1 MRIAIISKASKLGG
15 GGSIVASKL
24 ASLLR
29 ENGHFCHHFRR
40 DKEYGYG
47 ENESSVFGK
56 FEDRIKWL
64 NHRTR
69 KLGLQE
75 LIPWEYF
82 HLKAEIKRLKIDLVH
97 IHDTTTAISSIT
109 IRMLAKIVPVVW
121 TMHDYSPFT
130 GGCVYP
136 LQCSRYKNNCG
147 NCPQM
152 DRWPL
157 RAKFDFTRANLRLK
171 RWIHKK
177 GIQFVSPSEFL
188 KNEAVS
194 AGLERDNISVIPNS
208 VDTLVYTPLDK
219 STCRNELY
227 LDQKKFTILLL
238 AFNIDSPLKGVDDAI
253 LVLKKLRGNFQ
264 VLVVGRVSETQKKRF
279 ADIHCVFTGYIDQP
293 AMLNKCYNAADI
305 FINCSKADNL
315 PLVVLESLAAGT
327 PVYGYA
333 TGGIPEMITNE
344 ATGEL
349 VETGAKNALLEK
361 VTLALNNGISLLS
374 ENCRTAG
381 LNSYSDSVFLD
392 RTLSLYSKQISQ
404 WCRRDKDEIQNN

>member
-109 IRMLAKIVPVVW
+109 IRMLAKMVPVVW

-136 LQCSRYKNNCG
+136 LQCTRYKDKCG

-152 DRWPL
+152 DHWPL
-157 RAKFDFTRANLRLK
+157 RAKFDFTKANLSLK

-177 GIQFVSPSEFL
+177 GIHFVSPSQFL
-188 KNEAVS
+188 KKEAVF
-194 AGLERDNISVIPNS
+194 AGLESSNISVIPNS
-208 VDTLVYTPLDK
+208 VNTLIYTPLDK
-219 STCRNELY
+219 STCRHEL
-227 LDQKKFTILLL
+227 LLEPNKFTILLL
-238 AFNIDSPLKGVDDAI
+238 AFSIDSPLKGVDDAI
-253 LVLKKLRGNFQ
+253 LILERLQGDFQ
-264 VLVVGRVSETQKKRF
+264 VLIVGKVSESQRTRF
-279 ADIHCVFTGYIDQP
+279 ANIHGVFTGYIDQP
-293 AMLNKCYNAADI
+293 EALNKCYNAADI

-333 TGGIPEMITNE
+333 TGGIPEMITNGE
-344 ATGEL
+344 TGEL
-349 VETGAKNALLEK
+349 VETGSKNELLEK
-361 VTLALNNGISLLS
+361 VSMALRSGLSLQP
-374 ENCRTAG
+374 ENCRLAG
-381 LNSYSDSVFLD
+381 MNLYSDSVFLD

-404 WCRRDKDEIQNN
+404 WRKRDKK